1 MKKHIKTILILLAAA
16 AVALLIFLLWPVG
29 KTVHDPGKYL
39 KVNDYTDELL
49 KSYVGILPERI
60 PDGAEDVEYT
70 YSYHGRGDRS
80 FTVLL
85 SYTADGTLFSS
96 EAERLG
102 KLAQETRIIGGKTY
116 YICAADDLDEFFN
129 DEILDGF
136 SFKIEVAVLDDSD
149 HSITYLVSD
158 CQDNLGRPWDIE
170 NVLLPIYCNK

>member
-1 MKKHIKTILILLAAA
+1 MKKRTKTIGILLT
-16 AVALLIFLLWPVG
+16 AVVAALLIFLLWPVD
-29 KTVHDPGKYL
+29 KTLHDPDKYL
-39 KVNDYTDELL
+39 KVNNYTADHLQ
-49 KSYVGILPERI
+49 SFSGILPECI
-60 PDGAEDVEYT
+60 PDGAKDVKYT
-70 YSYHGRGDRS
+70 YTYHGSGDRS
-80 FTVLL
+80 FIVLL

>member
-1 MKKHIKTILILLAAA
+1 MKKRTKTILILLAAA
-16 AVALLIFLLWPVG
+16 AVVLLIFLLWPTD

-70 YSYHGRGDRS
+70 YSYYGRGDRS

-85 SYTADGTLFSS
+85 SYTADDALFSS
-96 EAERLG
+96 ESQRLAALASEQRSIDG
-102 KLAQETRIIGGKTY
+102 KQY
-116 YICAADDLDEFFN
+116 YICSADDLDEFFN

-136 SFKIEVAVLDDSD
+136 SFKIEVAVLDDNDNSM
-149 HSITYLVSD
+149 IYLVSD